1 MLDSVANKQIKAA
14 EALIPLIKPRAQEIE
29 AARQL
34 PQDITQRFI
43 NADLI
48 RMGIAKDYG
57 GLESNPLDTI
67 KTIELIARA
76 NASAAWCLMN
86 FQTSA
91 LLSGFVSAQCGKAV
105 FGEAKSCVPSGVLA
119 PVGRGKIVK
128 GGIEVSGRWA
138 FGSGCPNANWFFGMT
153 VIQTGEDASA
163 PNRVVLAMFSE
174 DQFQT
179 VDNWQVSGLCGT
191 GSGDVIVEDE
201 FVPEG
206 RWWSLQEEPVC
217 EGALFR
223 IPLSTIFPPCVAA
236 VSLGIADAALDEFE
250 QTLNATPNGSPSH
263 SMKEHPGV
271 HADFAR
277 AEALVGSARSYIYS
291 TVEAM
296 WDTACGGEAVSQEE
310 RRVARL
316 AGTHAAASC
325 AQAIDILFDIA
336 GSSSMFLE
344 RPLQRYWRDAH
355 AVTKHIQVSRK
366 NFETM
371 GRLRLLGK
379 LDGQL

>member
-14 EALIPLIKPRAQEIE
+14 EALTPLIKPRAQEIE

-34 PQDITQRFI
+34 PQDIAQWFI
-43 NADLI
+43 DADLI

-57 GLESNPLDTI
+57 GLESHPLDTI

-76 NASAAWCLMN
+76 DASAAWCLMN
-86 FQTSA
+86 YQTA
-91 LLSGFVSAQCGKAV
+91 AMLSGFVSAQCGNAV
-105 FGEAKSCVPSGVLA
+105 FGDAKSCVPSGVLA
-119 PVGRGKIVK
+119 PVGRGQRVN
-128 GGIEVSGRWA
+128 GGIEVSGRWS

-153 VIQTGEDASA
+153 MVPSHKDAGD
-163 PNRVVLAMFSE
+163 PNEMVFAIFSE
-174 DQFQT
+174 EQFEC
-179 VDNWQVSGLCGT
+179 VDNWHVSGLCGS
-191 GSGDVIVEDE
+191 GSGDVIVENA

-217 EGALFR
+217 DGALFK

-250 QTLNATPNGSPSH
+250 RMLNATSGGDPGNPL
-263 SMKEHPGV
+263 KEHPGV

-277 AEALVGSARSYIYS
+277 AEALVGSARSYVVNA
-291 TVEAM
+291 VETM
-296 WDTACGGEAVSQEE
+296 WDTACGGDLVPQEE
-310 RRVARL
+310 RRIARVAG
-316 AGTHAAASC
+316 AHAAASC

-336 GSSSMFLE
+336 GSSSILLE
-344 RPLQRYWRDAH
+344 QPLQRYWRDAH